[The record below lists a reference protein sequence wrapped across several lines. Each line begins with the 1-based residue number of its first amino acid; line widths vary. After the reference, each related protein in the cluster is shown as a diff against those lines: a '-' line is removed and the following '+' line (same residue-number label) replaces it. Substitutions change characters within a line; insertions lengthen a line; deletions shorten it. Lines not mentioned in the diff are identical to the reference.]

1 MRKCILC
8 RSTVKRFV
16 FLKRFDKS
24 RNIMILCKPC
34 KQSYPI
40 MIQLLSSH
48 TEDHILDLLQKTDI
62 VKVFKCLTAINKQK
76 YKNSTQYKLLMN
88 SLLKL
93 DFTQTLIDN
102 IDDASLIPMLL
113 SYPTKIQWRKMYNN
127 HTVLEWFLLNI
138 TDLKVVDLLRKKIS
152 RGNNYLY
159 LSSAAPPPYSSLNI
173 EEPFLPSAP
182 LDTISSGF
190 PGKWLLLYNNN

>member
-1 MRKCILC
+1 
-8 RSTVKRFV
+8 
-16 FLKRFDKS
+16 
-24 RNIMILCKPC
+24 
-34 KQSYPI
+34 
-40 MIQLLSSH
+40 
-48 TEDHILDLLQKTDI
+48 
-62 VKVFKCLTAINKQK
+62 
-76 YKNSTQYKLLMN
+76 MN

-182 LDTISSGF
+182 LDTISSVF